1 MKFTKIL
8 IANRGEI
15 ACRIMGTAHK
25 MGIACVALY
34 SHLDRNALHVE
45 MADESIFLPGS
56 TLHDTYLN
64 IDAVVEAA
72 RSTGC
77 QAIHPGYGFLSE
89 NAHFARAVADA
100 GLILIGPPPSAME
113 AMGDKITSKAIAIEA
128 GVSTIP
134 GTKEAVDS
142 AEAALEAANA
152 IGYPVMIKAAAGGG
166 GKGMRVAYSDAEVS
180 EGFDRATSEA
190 QSSFGDGRVFV
201 EKFIENPRHIEI
213 QLLGDAHGNVVY
225 VGEREC
231 SLQRRHQKVIE
242 EAPSPFVTPEMRRA
256 MGEQAVALARAVG
269 YQSAGTVE
277 FIAGADHS
285 FYFLEMNTRLQVEH
299 PITEMTSGLD
309 LVCEMILIA
318 QGEPLSIIQDQMGPR
333 GHAIEARIYAEDSAR
348 GFLPSSGRLAKFL
361 TPGLREGA
369 VRLDTGVE
377 EGGEISTSYDPMI
390 AKLIGAGATREEART
405 NLLTALDQF
414 YVEGVST
421 NIPFLSH
428 LLASDDFQCAS
439 MTTAYIDTHY
449 AHGFEATA
457 PESLELPLAVA
468 AVIDV
473 IVQGAEEERAIL
485 LNRTAYPFD
494 VDREG
499 ERYEVHLPQGSVVV
513 ETYWRCGSPL
523 FEGIFNGHYMCF
535 QLRRVGLSYEIMWGG
550 FKVMTQVMTRRAAD
564 LYLRIPE
571 KMAPDLSNMV
581 MAPMPGLVV
590 NVMVAQGQAI
600 KAGQPVAIIEAMKME
615 NVIHAGKDGTI
626 DLLVTKGENVSVDQ
640 PLARIA

>member
-1 MKFTKIL
+1 VKFTKIL

-15 ACRIMGTAHK
+15 ACRIMTTAHK
-25 MGIACVALY
+25 MGIQCVALY
-34 SHLDRNALHVE
+34 SQLDRNALHVE
-45 MADESIFLPGS
+45 LADEAVFLPGVI
-56 TLHDTYLN
+56 LHETYLN

-89 NAHFARAVADA
+89 NPKFARAVAEA
-100 GLILIGPPPSAME
+100 GLALIGPPPSAME
-113 AMGDKITSKAIAIEA
+113 AMGDKITSKAIAVEA

-134 GTKEAVDS
+134 GTKEAVSTSQD
-142 AEAALEAANA
+142 ALDAANG

-166 GKGMRVAYSDAEVS
+166 GKGMRVAFNAAEVE
-180 EGFDRATSEA
+180 EGFTRATSEA

-213 QLLGDAHGNVVY
+213 QLLADAHGNVVY

-242 EAPSPFVTPEMRRA
+242 EAPSPFVTPDMRRA

-277 FIAGADHS
+277 FIAGSDHS

-309 LVCEMILIA
+309 LVREMILIA
-318 QGEPLSIIQDQMGPR
+318 QGESLSITQDQMGPQ

-390 AKLIGAGATREEART
+390 AKLIGAGATRDEARS
-405 NLLTALDQF
+405 NLMMALDQF

-428 LLASDDFQCAS
+428 LLVSDDFQNTS

-449 AHGFEATA
+449 AQGFEAGA
-457 PESLELPLAVA
+457 PRDLELPLAVA

-473 IVQGAEEERAIL
+473 IVQGADEERAIL

-494 VDREG
+494 VACEG
-499 ERYEVHLPQGSVVV
+499 ERYEVHLPQRSVVI
-513 ETYWRCGSPL
+513 ETHWRCGSPL

-535 QLRRVGLSYEIMWGG
+535 QVRRVGLSYEIMWGG
-550 FKVMTQVMTRRAAD
+550 FKVTTQVMTRRAAD

-571 KMAPDLSNMV
+571 KIPPDLSNMV

-600 KAGQPVAIIEAMKME
+600 KAGQPVAVIEAMKME

-626 DLLVTKGENVSVDQ
+626 DLLVAKGESVAVDQ